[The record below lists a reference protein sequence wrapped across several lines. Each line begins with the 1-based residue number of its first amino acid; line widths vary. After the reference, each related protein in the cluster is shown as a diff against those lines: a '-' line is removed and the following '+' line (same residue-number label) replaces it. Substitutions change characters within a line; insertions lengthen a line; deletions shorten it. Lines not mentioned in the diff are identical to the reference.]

1 MKTPFKMFRQ
11 VATLRVPN
19 LIRENNIDIINPASP
34 YTETT
39 GIKCSIQDSGGSNAL
54 LNERLTGQRFAR
66 GMFGPGTGA
75 TKDSLLTITAG
86 PNTGFEYRFKGP
98 LKTSGGEGH
107 VFVADLECV
116 V

>member
-11 VATLRVPN
+11 VATLRVPVN
-19 LIRENNIDIINPASP
+19 TRSDSMDVQLT
-34 YTETT
+34 YTDTT
-39 GIKCSIQDSGGSNAL
+39 GIKCSVQDSGGRNTMM
-54 LNERLTGQRFAR
+54 NERMSGERFAR

-86 PNTGFEYRFKGP
+86 PNTGFKYRFKGP

-107 VFVADLECV
+107 VFVADLECIE
-116 V
+116 